1 MYDGS
6 SGSSSLN
13 PIFIMAATG
22 LSKLCSLQGFFPLAI
37 SSMEHPK
44 DHISDFTPYSYCLII
59 SGAIHG
65 ILPLISSLKFLL
77 ILVRVLFILFA
88 HPKSLNF
95 TMLLWLTKILL
106 PFMSLW
112 IILFWCKKFS
122 PFKIWIENPLIYFS
136 LIFPIFS
143 MIYCILPYYMYSK

>member
-22 LSKLCSLQGFFPLAI
+22 LSKLYSLQGFFPLAI

-44 DHISDFTPYSYCLII
+44 DHISDFTPYSYYLII

-77 ILVRVLFILFA
+77 ILVRVLFILFGIKF
-88 HPKSLNF
+88 KSLSMVSN
-95 TMLLWLTKILL
+95 LG
-106 PFMSLW
+106 
-112 IILFWCKKFS
+112 
-122 PFKIWIENPLIYFS
+122 Y
-136 LIFPIFS
+136 IFS
-143 MIYCILPYYMYSK
+143 FIYESYTNDCILKYFII